1 MHLNLHEPVASKSAC
16 VHCRLLEEVARMPY
30 FSYVSMLHLYETLG
44 WWRAGADLRKIQYAA
59 VTPVS
64 AAATTAIESTSQMLR
79 MS

>member
-1 MHLNLHEPVASKSAC
+1 
-16 VHCRLLEEVARMPY
+16 MPY

-64 AAATTAIESTSQMLR
+64 AAATAAIERTSQMLQ